1 MSIQIII
8 NNQSGPLPISATFN
22 APSDAPIVLEVTG
35 SVWSEYAGLMVGI
48 GIDLDGNQIGTA
60 QIFANPATT
69 HMAVVPAYIT
79 IQLSQGQHTINLFRI
94 SGETESDSND
104 LYNAVLHY

>member
-1 MSIQIII
+1 MSVQIII
-8 NNQSGPLPISATFN
+8 SQAGPLPISATFN

-35 SVWSEYAGLMVGI
+35 SVWSEYANLMVGI

-60 QIFANPATT
+60 QIFANPSTT

-79 IQLSQGQHTINLFRI
+79 IQIADEGQHTINLFRI
-94 SGETESDSND
+94 SGETESDTND
-104 LYNAVLHY
+104 FYNAVLHF